1 MPGFLIDRIA
11 PYLNY
16 RSYRSPSLAFQTV
29 QVFLTRVGG
38 RGLTLLSILTL
49 TRWLGLTAFGRYTY
63 IVSWVA
69 ILTIPSLGMETLVV
83 REAAF
88 ARRRNDADGFGGLL
102 RWSVGNTL
110 WVSGAVTLGG
120 LIAVFIYALG
130 ASQGVQLSTI
140 LGLAGIPL
148 ICLQTLA
155 GAVFRGC
162 RQTGLTAF
170 LSDIISP
177 AVMTVWAG
185 SCLMIGIRAS
195 TSMALSGWLAIL
207 SLVLL
212 IYVFLLPRLNFKWR
226 WNSAVPDQI
235 AAWRKSLVSLTMLKG
250 ITIAAGRLPLILL
263 GLFIGP
269 EPVALF
275 SLSFRIAGFV
285 CLTLS
290 IVSMTIA
297 PRLAELQARQDR
309 AAMQRLVTRST
320 MAISAWA
327 IPVAV
332 ILILFGRWILGWF
345 GPQFKAGYP
354 FLLVLLVGQ
363 AVDAVTGNVSL
374 VMNMAGMERVVAR
387 VHAAGFILT
396 TGICLLLIPRW
407 GAMGAAIGAT
417 SALVFSNVFLA
428 VYLYRRLGITTVWP
442 ARAPRTL

>member
-16 RSYRSPSLAFQTV
+16 RNYRSSSLAFQTV

-49 TRWLGLTAFGRYTY
+49 TRWLGLSAFGRYMY
-63 IVSWVA
+63 IVSWVV

-83 REAAF
+83 RETAI
-88 ARRRNDADGFGGLL
+88 ARRRDDPDGVGGLL
-102 RWSVGNTL
+102 RWSVGCTL
-110 WVSGAVTLGG
+110 WVSGTITLGG
-120 LIAVFIYALG
+120 LIAVFIHALG
-130 ASQGVQLSTI
+130 LSQGVQLSTL
-140 LGLAGIPL
+140 LGLVGIPL
-148 ICLQTLA
+148 ICLQMLA

-170 LSDIISP
+170 LSDIVSP

-185 SCLMIGIRAS
+185 GCLLIGIRAS
-195 TSMALSGWLAIL
+195 TSMALSGWLAVL
-207 SLVLL
+207 GLVLL
-212 IYVFLLPRLNFKWR
+212 IYVLLLPRLKLKWH
-226 WNSAVPDQI
+226 WKAAVHDQI
-235 AAWRKSLVSLTMLKG
+235 AAWRKSLALLTMQKG
-250 ITIAAGRLPLILL
+250 ATVAVGRIPLVLL

-275 SLSFRIAGFV
+275 SLSSRIAGFV

-327 IPVAV
+327 IPVAL
-332 ILILFGRWILGWF
+332 ILIVFGRFILGWF
-345 GPQFKAGYP
+345 GPSFKAGYS
-354 FLLVLLVGQ
+354 FLLVLLLGQ
-363 AVDAVTGNVSL
+363 AVDAITGNVSL
-374 VMNMAGMERVVAR
+374 VMNMAGMERVVTR
-387 VHAAGFILT
+387 IHAAGFILT

-407 GAMGAAIGAT
+407 GAMGAAIGST
-417 SALVFSNVFLA
+417 SALIFSNVFLA
-428 VYLYRRLGITTVWP
+428 AYLHRRLGITTVWP
-442 ARAPRTL
+442 TRAAKTL